1 MWITYF
7 YHLVLGMYEV
17 VIFCVSRWRSIWDPN
32 CAQCTVPR
40 LFCVP
45 LCVKGCMRA
54 HKQLCRMSH
63 VFCIIYQSKRHFIAH
78 IFLSLNCSECPQ
90 SFVHVYSLKK
100 HIIAL
105 ILLTSLLYNLRYF
118 VPGLLA
124 GGGALWACSRLPLSS
139 RGWVPC
145 NVAETARE
153 CSVSM
158 FASLWP
164 V

>member
-1 MWITYF
+1 MGSSSNNSPLFVYLFIPLLFSVFLAEEAFEIPTV
-7 YHLVLGMYEV
+7 H
-17 VIFCVSRWRSIWDPN
+17 N
-32 CAQCTVPR
+32 VPR

-45 LCVKGCMRA
+45 LCVKGRMRA

-78 IFLSLNCSECPQ
+78 IFLPLNCSERPQ

-105 ILLTSLLYNLRYF
+105 ILLTSLLSNLRYF